1 MQISFAMVD
10 AIAFIDPESRPVITR
25 RSPYL
30 LKNVVLQIAEVS
42 SSLAPIVLTATRNPE
57 FGGEDLIHE
66 YRWHESKLYMKV
78 IRRRTSIAEYVTS
91 ESLNE
96 HLSSVFTLSPHFSEA
111 ANRSRLSSYVAQYII
126 VDKYLYGVC
135 EEPRL
140 YVQVANGNQAII
152 RMAPRNYYDSNY
164 RLDELHIAYQEAI
177 VALGRRH
184 SAQPQIYEEYV
195 VDLQLPSA
203 LQTPSRHLL

>member
-1 MQISFAMVD
+1 MVD
-10 AIAFIDPESRPVITR
+10 AIPFLDPESRSVITSR
-25 RSPYL
+25 TPYL

-42 SSLAPIVLTATRNPE
+42 SSLAPIAITATRNPVL
-57 FGGEDLIHE
+57 GKEDLIHE
-66 YRWHESKLYMKV
+66 YRWHENKLYMKV
-78 IRRRTSIAEYVTS
+78 IRRRTSIAEFVPS
-91 ESLNE
+91 KSLDE

-140 YVQVANGNQAII
+140 RVQVLNDNQAMI
-152 RMAPRNYYDSNY
+152 RMDPRKYYDSNY
-164 RLDELHIAYQEAI
+164 RLDELHIAYQEAN

-184 SAQPQIYEEYV
+184 SAQPQIYEEYA
-195 VDLQLPSA
+195 VDIQLPSA
-203 LQTPSRHLL
+203 LQTPSRHVL